1 MTRPSGL
8 VVSHPSLCSGW
19 GTRDLVWIGCRRG
32 HVGPECGLIWVM
44 PKGQRRVY
52 GAGELHFITSICYRR
67 QPKLGE
73 EKHRALFLQ
82 LLEQTAHKFGFEVR
96 GAAVLP
102 DRFHLLMT
110 EPAKDT
116 ADHAVEML
124 RHRYGRRYNSSARTD
139 EQVWETKW
147 TDAHV
152 VGDEALA
159 TRMRFLR
166 EAEARLDPASVLQ
179 RNMSQV

>member
-1 MTRPSGL
+1 VDAALDEDDTLRL
-8 VVSHPSLCSGW
+8 
-19 GTRDLVWIGCRRG
+19 
-32 HVGPECGLIWVM
+32 M

-52 GAGELHFITSICYRR
+52 GKGELHFITSVCYQR
-67 QPKLGE
+67 QPKLAE

-82 LLEQTAHKFGFEVR
+82 LLEQIAAKFRFEVQ
-96 GAAVLP
+96 GVAVLP

-110 EPAKDT
+110 EPAEDT
-116 ADHAVEML
+116 ADNAVDML

-152 VGDEALA
+152 VGAEAI
-159 TRMRFLR
+159 
-166 EAEARLDPASVLQ
+166 EARLDFLRKATALSAEPEQAPLT
-179 RNMSQV
+179 RDM

>member
-1 MTRPSGL
+1 
-8 VVSHPSLCSGW
+8 
-19 GTRDLVWIGCRRG
+19 
-32 HVGPECGLIWVM
+32 M
-44 PKGQRRVY
+44 PKGQRRIY
-52 GAGELHFITSICYRR
+52 GAGELHFITSVCYRQ

-96 GAAVLP
+96 GVALLP

-116 ADHAVEML
+116 ADHAIELL
-124 RHRYGRRYNSSARTD
+124 RHRYGRRYNTSARTD

-147 TDAHV
+147 TDVHA
-152 VGDEALA
+152 VGAEAIEA
-159 TRMRFLR
+159 RMRFLQ
-166 EAEARLDPASVLQ
+166 EAERKAEMPASPDKSSV
-179 RNMSQV
+179 